1 MFIRSELYF
10 FDRDAE
16 KDDNLVEV
24 VIIPLELFVIGLK
37 HVSDFVVGRFILF
50 AILSNLL
57 FRKTH
62 FFEVGCMGNE

>member
-1 MFIRSELYF
+1 MFIQSQLYF
-10 FDRDAE
+10 FDRNAE
-16 KDDNLVEV
+16 KDDNLVKV

-37 HVSDFVVGRFILF
+37 HVGDFLVSHFILF
-50 AILSNLL
+50 AIFSDLM

>member
-10 FDRDAE
+10 FDRDTE

-24 VIIPLELFVIGLK
+24 VIIPLELLVIGLK
-37 HVSDFVVGRFILF
+37 HVGDFLVGRFILF
-50 AILSNLL
+50 AILSDLL

>member
-10 FDRDAE
+10 FDRDTE

-24 VIIPLELFVIGLK
+24 VIIPLELLVIGLK
-37 HVSDFVVGRFILF
+37 HVGDFLVGHFILF
-50 AILSNLL
+50 AILSDLL